1 MIVSYSD
8 RLMPSFQSIMIVNS
22 YTEIDNHLRKSLRTF
37 MDHLDDI
44 NDIEAFDFFDI
55 FFNS

>member
-1 MIVSYSD
+1 
-8 RLMPSFQSIMIVNS
+8 MPSFQSIMIVNS